1 MKALHLIFGALFL
14 YIAYLQF
21 NDPDP
26 LYWIIVYAGTA
37 AIAFGA
43 GFGRFNQ
50 FAATVLV
57 GAVAAGMIITTP
69 AVVEFLAAG
78 DLGAINDM
86 QKAAYVEPTREF
98 GGLLMALA
106 LLLYYLRRSA

>member
-1 MKALHLIFGALFL
+1 MKALHLIFAALFL
-14 YIAYLQF
+14 YITYLQF

-37 AIAFGA
+37 AIAFGV

-50 FAATVLV
+50 FSATVLI
-57 GAVAAGMIITTP
+57 GAVAAGMIIATP
-69 AVVEFLAAG
+69 GVVEFLAAG

-86 QKAAYVEPTREF
+86 QKAGYVEPTREF

-106 LLLYYLRRSA
+106 LLMYYLRRLA